1 MNKKTTDA
9 PVIASD
15 APINQ
20 KVIGFGNKGTKF
32 NRQYQTVF
40 DSFSE
45 FPKTMMMVS
54 VETNIMRSNITR
66 YISVMKRQ
74 GTIKLVKKDVCP
86 ITRMSNVGFYM
97 TVANVQ
103 PEPYIPAPVDAP
115 IRHSIPA
122 PKPSGS
128 AFDELR
134 KTGDYY
140 YQLF

>member
-1 MNKKTTDA
+1 MNYQKQTDA

-20 KVIGFGNKGTKF
+20 IGFGGKDTKF
-32 NRQYQTVF
+32 NRQFQIVYDAF
-40 DSFSE
+40 AE
-45 FPKTMMMVS
+45 MPKTMMQVS

-66 YISVMKRQ
+66 YLSVMKRQ
-74 GTIKLVKKDVCP
+74 GTIRLIEKGICP

-103 PEPYIPAPVDAP
+103 PAPYIPAPIDSP
-115 IRHSIPA
+115 IRLSCPT
-122 PKPSGS
+122 PKPSAS